1 MKQLWQ
7 ILKLLKAK
15 CSRPPKFPGNFPS
28 MVRNSLDLK
37 YISRDPCF
45 CSACAV
51 VANMAIVNLVISRP
65 KRSVVPLSRRSTVHS
80 AKLRKWQCS
89 KTQNLMGRSAGRT
102 LLRPLGSKC
111 KDQEFI
117 WIYMNFSKV
126 QLNISN
132 VCRNFSDCMQKIA
145 ESVRP
150 VTHRTIRKALQEPLS
165 LPRLHLPSDDCC
177 GAVQFQLHLPSAQN
191 LAPGVTAA
199 REWMNVDCTYLY
211 SQWYTNSKYYLHL
224 CSLRSIIQVVNGN
237 PPVGML
243 LTIQTRGIWEG
254 D

>member
-1 MKQLWQ
+1 
-7 ILKLLKAK
+7 
-15 CSRPPKFPGNFPS
+15 
-28 MVRNSLDLK
+28 
-37 YISRDPCF
+37 
-45 CSACAV
+45 
-51 VANMAIVNLVISRP
+51 
-65 KRSVVPLSRRSTVHS
+65 
-80 AKLRKWQCS
+80 
-89 KTQNLMGRSAGRT
+89 
-102 LLRPLGSKC
+102 
-111 KDQEFI
+111 
-117 WIYMNFSKV
+117 MNFSKV

-165 LPRLHLPSDDCC
+165 QPRLHLPSDDCC
-177 GAVQFQLHLPSAQN
+177 GAVQFQLHLPSVQN

-199 REWMNVDCTYLY
+199 KEWMNVDCTYLY

-243 LTIQTRGIWEG
+243 LTIQTRGI
-254 D
+254 

>member
-117 WIYMNFSKV
+117 WISQRFNSTSQMCVEIFQIACKKLQNRSGQWPTEQSEKRFRSLCHC
-126 QLNISN
+126 QGST
-132 VCRNFSDCMQKIA
+132 CRLTIA
-145 ESVRP
+145 
-150 VTHRTIRKALQEPLS
+150 
-165 LPRLHLPSDDCC
+165 
-177 GAVQFQLHLPSAQN
+177 
-191 LAPGVTAA
+191 AA
-199 REWMNVDCTYLY
+199 
-211 SQWYTNSKYYLHL
+211 L
-224 CSLRSIIQVVNGN
+224 CSFSCICLRRKIWHLVSQLLGNGW
-237 PPVGML
+237 M
-243 LTIQTRGIWEG
+243 
-254 D
+254 